1 MTDAPYHDAEQRIE
15 HLTLAFGICGALA
28 ALVLRGWRF
37 GLGMAIGGALSW
49 LNYRWLKG
57 GISTLAQLSDVKP
70 GEPAPRTPPGIYLK
84 FLGRFVLLL
93 AVVYVILSRPF
104 VPVASVLFGL
114 FAAVAGVLAEMVY
127 QLLRGSRAA
136 DGA

>member
-1 MTDAPYHDAEQRIE
+1 MTDAPYHHAEQRVE
-15 HLTLAFGICGALA
+15 YLTLAFGVGGAVVALA
-28 ALVLRGWRF
+28 LRGWRF
-37 GLGMAIGGALSW
+37 GLGMAIGGSLSW

-70 GEPAPRTPPGIYLK
+70 DEPAPRTPPGVYLK

-114 FAAVAGVLAEMVY
+114 FAAVAGVLFEMVY
-127 QLLRGSRAA
+127 QLVRGWGAV